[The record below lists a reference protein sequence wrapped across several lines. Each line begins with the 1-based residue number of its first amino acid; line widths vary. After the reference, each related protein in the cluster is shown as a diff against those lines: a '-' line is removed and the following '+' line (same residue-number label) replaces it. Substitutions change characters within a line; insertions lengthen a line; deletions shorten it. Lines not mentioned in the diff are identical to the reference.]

1 VRDFAAWLLLA
12 RLASIWAVSALLG
25 VITIEFF
32 QATAGY
38 VLLLSALTST
48 TLLAIHE
55 IVARRRRRS
64 INSSKKLLSNG
75 RIERITAL

>member
-12 RLASIWAVSALLG
+12 WLASIWAVSALLG
-25 VITIEFF
+25 DITIEFF
-32 QATAGY
+32 QATTGY

-48 TLLAIHE
+48 ILLAIHE

>member
-1 VRDFAAWLLLA
+1 
-12 RLASIWAVSALLG
+12 
-25 VITIEFF
+25 
-32 QATAGY
+32 
-38 VLLLSALTST
+38 LLSALTST
-48 TLLAIHE
+48 TLLAIYG